1 MRKCIVNTI
10 VFLSMAVAFGCG
22 GPQPGKS
29 TARAGAMP
37 QDGTFDG
44 IYQSPAWGRLEIT
57 VDGTNAVGLFESD
70 SRYGR
75 MEGTITGNLYKFRWT
90 STNTKVGGKIADSTG
105 GGYFKYVIDEEGT
118 TKKRMVHWVKGEWG
132 YGEDDAG
139 KKWEA
144 VKLQRAKKH
153 LKPRGDKGPT
163 TVMDDDFA
171 TSAGFG
177 TTPQTEKEV
186 GGVEVSDPE
195 EKDKEEEEGMDGD
208 DTLDG
213 LF

>member
-1 MRKCIVNTI
+1 MKNWIISTI
-10 VFLSMAVAFGCG
+10 VVLSLAVAFGCG

-29 TARAGAMP
+29 TARTGNMP

-57 VDGTNAVGLFESD
+57 VDGSNAVGLFESD

-75 MEGTITGNLYKFRWT
+75 MEGTVTGDLYKFRWT
-90 STNTKVGGKIADSTG
+90 STNTKVGGKVADSSG
-105 GGYFKYVIDEEGT
+105 NGYFKYVVTEEGT

-139 KKWEA
+139 KKWDA
-144 VKLQRAKKH
+144 VKLQRAKKR
-153 LKPRGDKGPT
+153 LKPISDKGPT
-163 TVMDDDFA
+163 TMMDDDFA

-177 TTPQTEKEV
+177 ATPENEKEV
-186 GGVEVSDPE
+186 GGMAEPE
-195 EKDKEEEEGMDGD
+195 PEKDESEDDD

>member
-1 MRKCIVNTI
+1 MKNWIISTI
-10 VFLSMAVAFGCG
+10 VVLSLAVAFGCG

-29 TARAGAMP
+29 TARTGNMP

-57 VDGTNAVGLFESD
+57 VDGSNAVGLFESD

-75 MEGTITGNLYKFRWT
+75 MEGTITGDLYKFRWT

-105 GGYFKYVIDEEGT
+105 GGYFKYVVTEEGT

-144 VKLQRAKKH
+144 VKLQRAKKR
-153 LKPRGDKGPT
+153 LKPADDKGPT

-177 TTPQTEKEV
+177 ATPENEKEV
-186 GGVEVSDPE
+186 GGMAEPE
-195 EKDKEEEEGMDGD
+195 PEKDESEDDD

>member
-1 MRKCIVNTI
+1 MKNWIVSAI
-10 VFLSMAVAFGCG
+10 VVLGLAVAFGCG
-22 GPQPGKS
+22 GSQPGKS
-29 TARAGAMP
+29 TARAGTMP

-57 VDGTNAVGLFESD
+57 VDGSNAVGLFESD

-75 MEGTITGNLYKFRWT
+75 MEGTVTGDLYKFRWT

-105 GGYFKYVIDEEGT
+105 SGYFKYVVIEEGT

-139 KKWEA
+139 KKWDA
-144 VKLQRAKKH
+144 VKLQRAKKR
-153 LKPRGDKGPT
+153 LKPSGDKGPT

-177 TTPQTEKEV
+177 TTPETEKEV
-186 GGVEVSDPE
+186 GGMVEPE
-195 EKDKEEEEGMDGD
+195 PDEKDEGEDED